1 MVINVAQDI
10 LRFLDENGKVKQWPA
25 KQAMKLAVCEYLA
38 GKFEPDVDYTEHD
51 VNSILASWHTFD
63 DYFILRRLL
72 VELGFLCRMRDGSK
86 YWKNK
91 ERKDD
96 TIE

>member
-1 MVINVAQDI
+1 MTQNI
-10 LRFLDENGKVKQWPA
+10 LRFLDKDGKVKQWPS
-25 KQAMKLAVCEYLA
+25 KQAMKLGVCEYLA
-38 GKFEPDVDYTEHD
+38 EKFEPDVDYSESD

-63 DYFILRRLL
+63 DYFILRRSLI
-72 VELGFLCRMRDGSK
+72 EFGFLCRMRDGSK

-91 ERKDD
+91 ELKED